1 MALFQIGFLQ
11 VLDASWCLF
20 YAVLCMHAL
29 DFGVNW
35 DEGLQTD
42 LGLCT
47 WRQLTSGTN
56 TLEQL
61 RRSQWDIG
69 LFPPL
74 VELLLV
80 APAVALGAPL
90 LSCRRFGMAMISF
103 IGLLALRRFG
113 ASLKRGT
120 FIGLAYNTAISGM
133 EAVQAMKAPKFIV
146 PHALAQGGS
155 VERPG
160 CGG

>member
-1 MALFQIGFLQ
+1 
-11 VLDASWCLF
+11 
-20 YAVLCMHAL
+20 MHAL

-47 WRQLTSGTN
+47 WRQLTSGTD

-74 VELLLV
+74 AEVVLV
-80 APAVALGAPL
+80 APAVVQVPAVREACTREFSVP
-90 LSCRRFGMAMISF
+90 
-103 IGLLALRRFG
+103 
-113 ASLKRGT
+113 T
-120 FIGLAYNTAISGM
+120 PPAI
-133 EAVQAMKAPKFIV
+133 
-146 PHALAQGGS
+146 H
-155 VERPG
+155 
-160 CGG
+160 